1 MALTFFLKGMII
13 GFSIAIPVGPIGLL
27 CIRRTLARGRLSGLS
42 SGLGAATADG
52 IYGSVAA
59 FGLTFISHFLVSHQ
73 MTLGLIGGAFLC
85 YLGVRIFVSV
95 PQEKKPTRE
104 DGLLADYVSTLF
116 LTLTNPVTILTFAAI
131 FAASGV
137 GSAPGRYYLPALLVL
152 GVFSGSAIWWFVL
165 SGLVSLFHKSI
176 DESRLRLVNR
186 ISGTLI
192 AGFGAIVL
200 ISMAFPAGR

>member
-1 MALTFFLKGMII
+1 MPLTFFLKGMII

-27 CIRRTLARGRLSGLS
+27 CIRRTLARGRMSGLF

-59 FGLTFISHFLVSHQ
+59 FGLTFISNFLVSHQ
-73 MTLGLIGGAFLC
+73 VTLRLIGGAFLC
-85 YLGVRIFVSV
+85 YLGVRIFLSV
-95 PQEKKPTRE
+95 PHEKPTSRE

-137 GSAPGRYYLPALLVL
+137 GDVAGKYYLPCLLVL
-152 GVFSGSAIWWFVL
+152 GVVSGSALWWLVL
-165 SGLVSLFHKSI
+165 SGLVSLFHKSM
-176 DESRLRLVNR
+176 DESRLKLVNR
-186 ISGTLI
+186 ISGTII
-192 AGFGAIVL
+192 AGFGAVVL
-200 ISMAFPAGR
+200 ISMAIPESW